1 MAKRGGLGRGLDSLL
16 PRETAAEGKVIQV
29 SVDDI
34 SPNPF
39 QPRKDFSLD
48 ALESLR
54 DSIEEHGV
62 IQPVLVKK
70 VDAGYELVA
79 GERRYRAARMAQL
92 EQIPA
97 IVIDAEN
104 AKQAELALIEN
115 LQREDLNPVEEAEGF
130 KALMDEYHMKQEEL
144 AKTVSKSRSYVANAL
159 RLLNLPAGV
168 LDMVRVGALS
178 AGHARTL
185 LMFDEPKRLEMAKLA
200 LEKGLSV
207 RELENLAKKKP
218 ASRSTRSSKDIHIR
232 DMERRLEEALGTK
245 VRLRDSDVRKSVE
258 ITFYTR
264 EEMEKFLDLLMNVS
278 RETSE

>member
-1 MAKRGGLGRGLDSLL
+1 M
-16 PRETAAEGKVIQV
+16 
-29 SVDDI
+29 
-34 SPNPF
+34 
-39 QPRKDFSLD
+39 
-48 ALESLR
+48 
-54 DSIEEHGV
+54 
-62 IQPVLVKK
+62 
-70 VDAGYELVA
+70 DAGYELVA

-168 LDMVRVGALS
+168 LDMVRAGALS

-207 RELENLAKKKP
+207 RELENLAKKNP
-218 ASRSTRSSKDIHIR
+218 
-232 DMERRLEEALGTK
+232 
-245 VRLRDSDVRKSVE
+245 LRDRRDPRRTFIYEIWKDALKKHSVQRCAYE
-258 ITFYTR
+258 TVMCENRWKLLFIL
-264 EEMEKFLDLLMNVS
+264 EKRWNS
-278 RETSE
+278 SSICS